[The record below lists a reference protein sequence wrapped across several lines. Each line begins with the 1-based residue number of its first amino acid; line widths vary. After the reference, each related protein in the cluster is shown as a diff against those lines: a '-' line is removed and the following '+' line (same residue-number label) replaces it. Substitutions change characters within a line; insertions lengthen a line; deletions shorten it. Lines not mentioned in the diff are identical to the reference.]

1 MKGSEVI
8 DKVQRLV
15 GTITK
20 ILVLIFGL
28 VFLSVDLIPD
38 SYMEY
43 IEIVS
48 TSEHEQGA
56 DEKEIENE
64 DAKEYF
70 NDKVDYS
77 AKSIESDIGLRFFSG
92 GIYKYSLLDLITPP
106 PEHLEFSF
114 C

>member
-1 MKGSEVI
+1 MKGSEVVNR
-8 DKVQRLV
+8 VQRPV

-20 ILVLIFGL
+20 IFFLIFGL
-28 VFLSVDLIPD
+28 VFLSVDLVPG
-38 SYMEY
+38 SCVEY

-48 TSEHEQGA
+48 SSEHEQGT
-56 DEKEIENE
+56 DEKEIEKE
-64 DAKEYF
+64 DVKEYF

-77 AKSIESDIGLRFFSG
+77 AKSIESAIGHRFFDG